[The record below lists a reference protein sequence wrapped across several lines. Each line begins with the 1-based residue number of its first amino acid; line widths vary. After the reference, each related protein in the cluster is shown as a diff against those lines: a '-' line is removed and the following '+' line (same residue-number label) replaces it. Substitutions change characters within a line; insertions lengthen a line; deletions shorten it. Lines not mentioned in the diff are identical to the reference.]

1 MIQTVRR
8 NLTVLSLVIISL
20 MGLILAS
27 ILLFHTPIS
36 QDFSWRRPIVSSIY
50 ALICILGAV
59 AVFFPKKC
67 SRIIR
72 SKRWE
77 TTPTTPY
84 KTPQI
89 DGMRTTSFFG
99 FKLTHGHHP
108 NCEGFSDHEFQIG
121 KKTYCAGCAGL
132 LIGALTSLVTVS
144 AYFISQV
151 QLDKVAIHLVGFG
164 FITVLAGLLTPIFSP
179 GRSAIRLTTNTF
191 LILGMSS
198 ILVGADTLLHN
209 IQIDLYLIALDILWL
224 TTRISLSQLNHERIC
239 ADCTQKCVP

>member
-8 NLTVLSLVIISL
+8 NLTVLSLIIISL
-20 MGLILAS
+20 TGLILAS
-27 ILLFHTPIS
+27 ILLFYTPVS
-36 QDFSWRRPIVSSIY
+36 EDFPWRRPIVSSIY

-59 AVFFPKKC
+59 AVFFPKNC

-72 SKRWE
+72 SKRLE
-77 TTPTTPY
+77 TTPTKPQ

-89 DGMRTTSFFG
+89 DGIRTTSFLG

-108 NCEGFSDHEFQIG
+108 NCQGFSDHEFRIG
-121 KKTYCAGCAGL
+121 RKTYCAGCAGL

-144 AYFISQV
+144 AYFMSQV

-164 FITVLAGLLTPIFSP
+164 FITVLTGLMTPIFIA
-179 GRSAIRLTTNTF
+179 GRSAIRLATNTF

-198 ILVGADTLLHN
+198 ILVGADTLLRN

-239 ADCTQKCVP
+239 ANCTEKCIP